1 MVSTHRTDGA
11 QQRLVGLDV
20 FRGWAIV
27 MMIVFHFA
35 YDLAFFRLVHFSVV
49 HDPFWVYFRYVIVS
63 IFLVSV
69 GVSLGIVHTPR
80 IRWDKVWRRAMI
92 LGGASIVVTVA
103 TYIQAPHAW
112 VFFGILHLI
121 FVASLVGL
129 AFVRVP
135 RLALVT
141 AVVILYGSYTGWL
154 TGLQHQ
160 FFLAVYHPLH
170 LPHRTEDL
178 VRFFPWMAAVLI
190 GIGVYGTGWYR
201 PFFSA
206 PFLAAQSR
214 INRMLAFLGRHALLI
229 YLLHLPLLFGMVMGV
244 DMFRR

>member
-1 MVSTHRTDGA
+1 MASTRNADGKKK
-11 QQRLVGLDV
+11 RLVGLDV

-27 MMIVFHFA
+27 MMIIFHFA
-35 YDLAFFRLVHFSVV
+35 YDLAFFRMVDFSVV

-80 IRWDKVWRRAMI
+80 IRWDKVRRRAMI
-92 LGGASIVVTVA
+92 LGGASVVVTVA

-121 FVASLVGL
+121 FVASFVGL
-129 AFVRVP
+129 LFVRVP
-135 RLALVT
+135 RLALL
-141 AVVILYGSYTGWL
+141 AAGLILWGSYTGWL

-178 VRFFPWMAAVLI
+178 ARFFPWMAAVLI
-190 GIGVYGTGWYR
+190 GIGAYGTGWYR
-201 PFFSA
+201 PFFST
-206 PFLAAQSR
+206 PFLAAQTR
-214 INRMLAFLGRHALLI
+214 ANTVLAFLGRHALVI
-229 YLLHLPLLFGMVMGV
+229 YLIHLPLLFGIVMGI
-244 DMFRR
+244 DMLRR